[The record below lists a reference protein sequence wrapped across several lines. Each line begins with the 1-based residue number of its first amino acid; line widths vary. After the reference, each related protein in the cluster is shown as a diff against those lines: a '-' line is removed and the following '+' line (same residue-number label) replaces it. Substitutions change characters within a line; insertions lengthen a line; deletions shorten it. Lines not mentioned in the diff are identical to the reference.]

1 MEVGSYRIL
10 PLRERER
17 ERQGECGT
25 RTRVSRARKRPNA
38 AAVKRGVR
46 GRGDDGT
53 TTTTT
58 TKIEGTRSVFFR
70 QFCCD
75 VARVARSTGRFIQ
88 IWLQEKYESENM
100 KKKKLI
106 LLYSWLPFLN
116 QVQKSGD
123 FSLNFL

>member
-1 MEVGSYRIL
+1 
-10 PLRERER
+10 
-17 ERQGECGT
+17 
-25 RTRVSRARKRPNA
+25 VSRARKRPNA

-46 GRGDDGT
+46 GRGDDGTTT

-123 FSLNFL
+123 FSLNFW